1 MSDLSGLIQLA
12 RPHQHVKNIF
22 VLLPLF
28 FAGGFTD
35 PSFFV
40 PCLIAFVAFSFT
52 ASGVYVLNDLHDIEE
67 DRIHPQK
74 QKRPLASGRI
84 QVSTAKGFCGVL
96 FTVGLGLA
104 LFINLPTFLLI
115 LFYATLNIAYSMKLK
130 QVSLLD
136 VTLIA
141 VGFVLRLFVGSVA
154 GGIYLSHWIVVLTFL
169 LALFLALAKRR
180 DDLVIQE
187 RTGQKVRIA
196 ASGYSMEMLTLSIG
210 LLGASV
216 ILVYL
221 QYTTDPTITQRMGSE
236 HLYLTTLFV
245 ILGILRYLQIT
256 LVYEQSGSPTRV
268 LLTDT
273 FTKVNLV
280 LWFLTFGWI
289 LYLS

>member
-256 LVYEQSGSPTRV
+256 LVYEPSGSPTRV